1 MGSSGR
7 GGRSGKDLIFFRGDL
22 LNFFSCVESSSSS
35 SSDEDKLLYFGLGLF
50 FLFWPFSSLDAS
62 SPSVVSRDDVIT
74 ALASLDL
81 ALSKL
86 SFKITKTTCN

>member
-35 SSDEDKLLYFGLGLF
+35 SSDEDKLLFFGLGLNF
-50 FLFWPFSSLDAS
+50 
-62 SPSVVSRDDVIT
+62 T
-74 ALASLDL
+74 
-81 ALSKL
+81 
-86 SFKITKTTCN
+86 